1 MNPQI
6 VLHPCRR
13 LEGSTRVPG
22 DKSISHRALIVG
34 AIGEG
39 EMLISGLS
47 PAGDV
52 SSSRAAVGA
61 LGVSILDSHMRVE
74 TLEPSTQAL
83 DLQIL
88 LNSQGVA
95 SWRIPDASIDVG
107 NSGTTIR
114 LLLGALAGSAA
125 TAELTGDDSIRRRP
139 MGRVV
144 KRLQEMGAAITG
156 ADGGEHAPLQVTGS
170 RLRGIDHVLQ
180 VASAQVKSA
189 LLLAGLL
196 AEGETSV

>member
-13 LEGSTRVPG
+13 LDGSIRVPG

-34 AIGEG
+34 AVGEG

-52 SSSRAAVGA
+52 SSSRAAVYA
-61 LGVSILDSHMRVE
+61 LGISMLDSHVNVQ
-74 TLEPSTQAL
+74 TLEPSTQSL

-88 LNSQGVA
+88 LNSPGVA
-95 SWRIPDASIDVG
+95 SWRAPEDPIDVG

-114 LLLGALAGSAA
+114 LLLGALAGSSAA
-125 TAELTGDDSIRRRP
+125 ADLTGDDSIRRRP
-139 MGRVV
+139 MARVV
-144 KRLQEMGAAITG
+144 KPLQEMGASIDG
-156 ADGGEHAPLQVTGS
+156 ANGG
-170 RLRGIDHVLQ
+170 
-180 VASAQVKSA
+180 
-189 LLLAGLL
+189 
-196 AEGETSV
+196 

>member
-6 VLHPCRR
+6 VLRPCRR
-13 LEGSTRVPG
+13 LEGSIRVPG

-34 AIGEG
+34 AVGEG

-52 SSSRAAVGA
+52 SSSRAAVEA
-61 LGVSILDSHMRVE
+61 LGVSTLESQVIVE
-74 TLEPSTQAL
+74 TLEPSTRGS

-88 LNSQGVA
+88 LNSRGVA
-95 SWRIPDASIDVG
+95 SWRAPGSSIDVG

-114 LLLGALAGSAA
+114 LLLGALAGSPAA
-125 TAELTGDDSIRRRP
+125 AELTGDDSIRRRP

-144 KRLQEMGAAITG
+144 KPLQSMGASITG
-156 ADGGEHAPLQVTGS
+156 PDGGEHAPLQVVGH
-170 RLRGIDHVLQ
+170 RLRGIGHVLP

-189 LLLAGLL
+189 LVLAGLL
-196 AEGETSV
+196 AEGE